1 MITGCDD
8 VITLYGDSA
17 VSKTVAMAHTIY
29 TRYGLML
36 YSTYTVDKLVQYTIL
51 LSIKVPTICISL
63 ASPIKA
69 FNMLRFFEAG
79 LLDSEILLAR
89 LSTGEYYSALNC
101 AQCSIIDPSIAAP
114 G

>member
-1 MITGCDD
+1 
-8 VITLYGDSA
+8 
-17 VSKTVAMAHTIY
+17 MAHTIY

-69 FNMLRFFEAG
+69 FNTLVMQG
-79 LLDSEILLAR
+79 LVHAPEPNICMSLHLCHDVFHAEIKHNW
-89 LSTGEYYSALNC
+89 Y
-101 AQCSIIDPSIAAP
+101 D
-114 G
+114 